1 MAPSVWKLLYHD
13 LAGDSSTPP
22 HELSKE
28 MQERMRTILD
38 LQDADIIMDLRINN
52 GFHGTKFDIFWDEL
66 NEYLMRYIDYFFITM
81 FYFKFIII
89 LIFVYLLDYSSC
101 T

>member
-1 MAPSVWKLLYHD
+1 MSPSIWKLLYHD

-28 MQERMRTILD
+28 MQERLRIILD

-52 GFHGTKFDIFWDEL
+52 RFHDTKFDTFWEEL
-66 NEYLMRYIDYFFITM
+66 SEYFNEVFFLLNLKCNFMLYYT
-81 FYFKFIII
+81 II
-89 LIFVYLLDYSSC
+89 
-101 T
+101 

>member
-13 LAGDSSTPP
+13 LAGDNSTPP

-28 MQERMRTILD
+28 MQERVRLILD

-52 GFHGTKFDIFWDEL
+52 GFHGTKFDIFWNEL
-66 NEYLMRYIDYFFITM
+66 GEYFNEVSSLV
-81 FYFKFIII
+81 FYC
-89 LIFVYLLDYSSC
+89 Y
-101 T
+101 